1 MEEQKKD
8 SLFWIKVIL
17 FSVIVIIISIAVLI
31 STHASHQK
39 NKEKLREYSDYLNS
53 YLEENFPEQYSVE
66 TSGTVFTVHVWEPG
80 TVLSDVEDE
89 TLIRDKYGKLA
100 KQLWLED
107 PQYLLIQDVK
117 FAFFGTR
124 DVFSQFV
131 DRAKGLAH
139 HTVVL
144 KMKKES

>member
-100 KQLWLED
+100 KQLWQSLEKD
-107 PQYLLIQDVK
+107 GLNLDYSVSVILHNDKNMDNILMCWDNGRYQ
-117 FAFFGTR
+117 
-124 DVFSQFV
+124 
-131 DRAKGLAH
+131 KGD
-139 HTVVL
+139 
-144 KMKKES
+144 

>member
-100 KQLWLED
+100 KQLWQSLEKD
-107 PQYLLIQDVK
+107 GLNLDYSVSVILHNDKNMDNILMCWDN
-117 FAFFGTR
+117 GTYR
-124 DVFSQFV
+124 
-131 DRAKGLAH
+131 KGD
-139 HTVVL
+139 
-144 KMKKES
+144 